1 MKFKSIKIICM
12 LICICLFSLFGKEV
26 SEAYP
31 SSAKINEQPVIIL
44 DAGHGGF
51 DGGAVANDGTVEKDI
66 NLKICT
72 FVSEFSYP
80 AGAFIFSETA

>member
-44 DAGHGGF
+44 DAGHGGLTNTI
-51 DGGAVANDGTVEKDI
+51 D
-66 NLKICT
+66 
-72 FVSEFSYP
+72 
-80 AGAFIFSETA
+80 